1 MHGAPAFVL
10 ACIGTDN
17 KFCAEDVQKRWSY
30 ILSECK
36 KRDITVLSFGADG
49 VSRELKSMQLSVQL
63 FNTCHHQDYLTSHAA
78 ASIPVRWKAWF
89 LLGTNSPVTYVQD
102 TVHIG
107 TKLRSR
113 ILTPSILLPLG
124 KYVAGAHH
132 LQLVKHN
139 FSKDQ
144 HALRQQDID
153 CKDKQNYESVQHI
166 TSNSVLSLLTQLPD
180 ATGTLC
186 YLKITR
192 AITDIETCE
201 VHCDCRMPFEGE
213 TMVCCDQCDRWYH
226 ENCTN
231 VPICSESAWFCQHCI
246 PNK

>member
-1 MHGAPAFVL
+1 MCRSDGP
-10 ACIGTDN
+10 
-17 KFCAEDVQKRWSY
+17 Y

-36 KRDITVLSFGADG
+36 KRDITGLSFGADG
-49 VSRELKSMQLSVQL
+49 DSRELKSMQLSVLL
-63 FNTCHHQDYLTSHAA
+63 FNTCRHQDYLTSHA

-132 LQLVKHN
+132 LQLVKYN

-153 CKDKQNYESVQHI
+153 CKDKQNYESVQHV

-180 ATGTLC
+180 AAGTLC
-186 YLKITR
+186 YLKITSHYR
-192 AITDIETCE
+192 
-201 VHCDCRMPFEGE
+201 
-213 TMVCCDQCDRWYH
+213 
-226 ENCTN
+226 
-231 VPICSESAWFCQHCI
+231 
-246 PNK
+246 